1 MEKQRLGSISNL
13 GRKVDAWEENYTK
26 WKKLKINSNIQLLH
40 EIKYISHARST
51 NYSFFKMVICSSS
64 KKRKNNFLKQL
75 IQSQCRYMTHLS
87 PSFVCILS
95 TCWTTSIPFP
105 PDRERNCFCVC
116 FTVQLGGCSA
126 FLSTFSASCCCNLS
140 LEHLGPK
147 AKRKGEAKRGATGWW
162 VVPGETK
169 FTTNQKKLMQIHC
182 MVN

>member
-1 MEKQRLGSISNL
+1 MPGKKTTQNEKKKSIATSNYCMKLNTFHMQEVQTIVSLRWSYVPVQR
-13 GRKVDAWEENYTK
+13 KE
-26 WKKLKINSNIQLLH
+26 KITFWSSLFKANADIWLH
-40 EIKYISHARST
+40 
-51 NYSFFKMVICSSS
+51 
-64 KKRKNNFLKQL
+64 LP
-75 IQSQCRYMTHLS
+75 